1 MQTNDVTRPA
11 RRANWTTRAS
21 ALLGVAGLALSLSV
35 PGAHAEGK
43 QIASAGEVFT
53 ADENGSTVSR
63 VDLATGEVTTIPVA
77 VTPHNVQVSA
87 DGKRLYVVGM
97 KSVKNVHGHGHD
109 GEQGTL
115 LVIDI
120 ASFATAS
127 PKEIEVG
134 EHPAHVVADPAGK
147 YVLVTNSEDNDVSV
161 VGLDAAEASAT
172 IPTGEFPHGLRI
184 SPDGKEAYVANV
196 EDGTVSVL
204 DLAGSKEAARIPVG
218 KAPVQVGFTPDGAQ
232 VFVSLRDDNKVAVID
247 TKIRKVLDRIDV
259 GNGPIQVH
267 ATPDGRY
274 VLVANQGG
282 EAKPGDTVSVI
293 DVAERKVV
301 KTIRTG
307 PGAHGVSVDA
317 EGRLAFVT
325 NIYANTLSVI
335 DLSSLEVVTT
345 VDVGKG
351 PNGVTYSQ

>member
-1 MQTNDVTRPA
+1 MRTNDQEHSGCSL
-11 RRANWTTRAS
+11 NWTARAS
-21 ALLGVAGLALSLSV
+21 ALLAMTALALSLSV
-35 PGAHAEGK
+35 SGTQAAGK
-43 QIASAGEVFT
+43 PIATSGEVFT
-53 ADENGSTVSR
+53 ADEKGSTVSR
-63 VDLATGEVTTIPVA
+63 VDLVTGEVTTIPLA

-87 DGKRLYVVGM
+87 DGKRLFVVGM

-115 LVIDI
+115 LVIDT

-161 VGLDAAEASAT
+161 VSLDAAEAGST
-172 IPTGEFPHGLRI
+172 IATGEFPHGLRI

-196 EDGTVSVL
+196 KDGTVSVL

-232 VFVSLRDDNKVAVID
+232 VFVSLRDENKVAVID
-247 TKIRKVLDRIDV
+247 TKTRKVLDRIDV
-259 GNGPIQVH
+259 GSGPIQVH
-267 ATPDGRY
+267 ATPDGRF
-274 VLVANQGG
+274 VLVANQGT
-282 EAKPGDTVSVI
+282 EASPGDTVSVI

-325 NIYANTLSVI
+325 NIYADTLSVI
-335 DLSSLEVVTT
+335 DLSSLEVVAT
-345 VDVGKG
+345 VEVGKG